1 MRIPLQLLSFVLL
14 LSLSVSCNSTVKE
27 RATDTDTDTTATLLG
42 AGRQPQIAVDTKGIA
57 RVVYGLQ
64 DKIYCVTSKDNGETF
79 SEPVLVGQLKGLYL
93 GMSMGPQIASS
104 KNYSVVTAIDKQG
117 DIHTYSLNHTT
128 DKWVKA
134 AAVNDVPGV
143 APEGLMSIASDEQ
156 DTFYAVWL
164 DVRNN
169 KQNKIVFASTTGGAE
184 KWSGNK
190 VVYESPDSTVC
201 ECCKPSIAVEGR
213 QVYLMFRNWID
224 GSRDFYLTKSTDN
237 GQQFS
242 QPQKLGTGTWKL
254 KGCPMDGG
262 GILLDSK
269 NVMHT
274 AWQREGSI
282 FYVQP
287 GQQEVQ
293 IGKGRNCRISGKTN
307 PVIAWKNGT
316 DLKLKFLN
324 ADTETVVGKGSYIE
338 TAEMPD
344 NKTLCVWEDERK
356 IHFRKI

>member
-1 MRIPLQLLSFVLL
+1 MKAPLLLLTFVLL
-14 LSLSVSCNSTVKE
+14 LILNTSCSNTEKE
-27 RATDTDTDTTATLLG
+27 TATETGTTDTLLA
-42 AGRQPQIAVDTKGIA
+42 AGRQPQLAVDPKGNT
-57 RVVYGLQ
+57 RVVYGLE
-64 DKIYCVTSKDNGETF
+64 DKIYCATSKDNGQTF

-104 KNYSVVTAIDKQG
+104 ANYSVVTAIDKQG
-117 DIHTYSLNHTT
+117 NIHSYRLDHKT

-134 AAVNDVPGV
+134 AGVNDVPGV
-143 APEGLMSIASDEQ
+143 AAEGLMSIASDEQ
-156 DTFYAVWL
+156 DNFYAVWL
-164 DVRNN
+164 DVRKN
-169 KQNKIVFASTTGGAE
+169 KQNKIVFASTTGSANA
-184 KWSGNK
+184 WSENK

-201 ECCKPSIAVEGR
+201 ECCKPSIAVEGK
-213 QVYLMFRNWID
+213 QVILMFRNWID
-224 GSRDFYLTKSTDN
+224 GSRDFYLTKSSDN

-254 KGCPMDGG
+254 EGCPMDGG

-269 NVMHT
+269 NGIHT
-274 AWQREGSI
+274 AWQREGTI
-282 FYVQP
+282 FYAQP
-287 GQQEVQ
+287 GQQEMQ

-307 PVIAWKNGT
+307 PVIAWKNGS

-344 NKTLCVWEDERK
+344 NKTLCVWEDENK
-356 IHFRKI
+356 IRFRKI